1 MELGVYTPFSQN
13 QTFFHQFLKTDYNAH
28 RLYRDYIIMKKE
40 LNEKQ
45 KMFCLEYLKD
55 FNASRAYKKVYWWT
69 DKTCRTNGCKLLTNA
84 NIQQYLWAKAE
95 KKVEKVWVWVEYVLE
110 KLQQVINI
118 WMWEQEVEL
127 EEWKPKKVLDLSNV
141 NSALEKLWKYHK
153 MYTDKIEQEWDLNIN
168 IVSYKTWQN

>member
-1 MELGVYTPFSQN
+1 
-13 QTFFHQFLKTDYNAH
+13 
-28 RLYRDYIIMKKE
+28 MKRE

-45 KMFCLEYLKD
+45 KLFCLEYLKD
-55 FNASRAYKKVYWWT
+55 FNAAWAYKRVYWASQ
-69 DKTCRTNGCKLLTNA
+69 KTAEVNWCKLLSNTKVA
-84 NIQQYLWAKAE
+84 EYLASKAQ
-95 KKVEKVWVWVEYVLE
+95 KKVEKAEMWVEYVLE

-153 MYTDKIEQEWDLNIN
+153 MYTDKVEQSGDLSIN
-168 IVSYKTWQN
+168 IISYKKWQN